1 MSSLSTK
8 AWAFLK
14 EKHFAILSTINRDG
28 SPQLTTMWYILD
40 DDGSIVMN
48 TQIHL
53 QKAKN
58 IHRDSRI
65 AICVQDGPRYVTI
78 RGAVAI
84 IDDQIH
90 IQQDL
95 RNLIDRYIEGEINKQ
110 QYYKTFTGQQRISL
124 RLASEKVTEYLA

>member
-1 MSSLSTK
+1 
-8 AWAFLK
+8 
-14 EKHFAILSTINRDG
+14 
-28 SPQLTTMWYILD
+28 MWYILD